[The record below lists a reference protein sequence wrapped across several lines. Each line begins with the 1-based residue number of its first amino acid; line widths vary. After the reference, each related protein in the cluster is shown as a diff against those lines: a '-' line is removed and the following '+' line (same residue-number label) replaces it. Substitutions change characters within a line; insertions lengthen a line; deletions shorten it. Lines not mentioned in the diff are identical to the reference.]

1 MRRAASRD
9 LRIRGVLLAAAAA
22 VFFSGCQSAG
32 DRETG
37 EGGRW
42 EAAEVLYQQGQYE
55 QSLAVLREILL
66 EDPKHVNANF
76 KSGVIHHR
84 AGRFKEAV
92 AFYRRT
98 VELKP
103 DHLKAH
109 YNLAQ
114 IFSKEMVDLK
124 AAQGHLQRF
133 LALGPP
139 PDLKSEAEKILAS
152 VEEQLA
158 KLRSGPGGLPSAP
171 PPPGRPPVE
180 EAKAPPKDLPGTSK
194 TKKAKDRATAKK
206 GKGVQPKAM
215 GPRGAAQE
223 LQALAWVSRGDAAQ
237 GLDEKISAYR
247 EAARFDP
254 SLDEAHVKLGKAYQA
269 KGMLREAEA
278 SMREA
283 VRLRP
288 SSPAAHEGLLDVLE
302 DQGRRPDALAAARQ
316 YARSRPDIAASWE
329 RLGGLEA
336 RAGNAKGAEDA
347 FQKSLQL
354 DQSRASVHYQLG
366 VLYDK
371 SLKAP
376 DKAKSHYEKYLQM
389 APNGPEAKTV
399 RKRLRDL

>member
-1 MRRAASRD
+1 MRRPFVFRSSRVHLLVLGVAA
-9 LRIRGVLLAAAAA
+9 IVL
-22 VFFSGCQSAG
+22 GCQSAG

-42 EAAEVLYQQGQYE
+42 EAAEALYQQGQYE

-76 KSGVIHHR
+76 RSGVIHHR
-84 AGRFKEAV
+84 AGRFRDAV
-92 AFYRRT
+92 AFYQRT

-109 YNLAQ
+109 YNLGQ
-114 IFSKEMVDLK
+114 IFSKDMIDLK
-124 AAQGHLQRF
+124 SAQDHLKRF

-139 PDLKSEAEKILAS
+139 PDLKSEAERMLAS
-152 VEEQLA
+152 IEAQLA
-158 KLRSGPGGLPSAP
+158 KLRSGPGGLPSATT
-171 PPPGRPPVE
+171 PGSLPAE
-180 EAKAPPKDLPGTSK
+180 DAKAPPKSLPGTAKAKK
-194 TKKAKDRATAKK
+194 TKDRAAAKK
-206 GKGVQPKAM
+206 GGKSTKTETAA
-215 GPRGAAQE
+215 PRGAAQE
-223 LQALAWVSRGDAAQ
+223 LQALAWVSRGDAA
-237 GLDEKISAYR
+237 GAVDEKISAYR
-247 EAARFDP
+247 EAARLDP
-254 SLDEAHVKLGKAYQA
+254 SLDEAHVKLGKSYQA

-283 VRLRP
+283 VRLRS

-302 DQGRRPDALAAARQ
+302 DQGRKADALAAARQ
-316 YARSRPDIAASWE
+316 YARSRPDVAASWE

-336 RAGNAKGAEDA
+336 RAGNAKGAADA
-347 FQKSLQL
+347 FQKSLQI
-354 DQSRASVHYQLG
+354 DASRVSVHYQLG

-376 DKAKSHYEKYLQM
+376 DKARIHYEKYLQM

>member
-1 MRRAASRD
+1 MRRPFVSRSSRVHF
-9 LRIRGVLLAAAAA
+9 LALGVAIIVL
-22 VFFSGCQSAG
+22 GCQSAG

-76 KSGVIHHR
+76 RSGVIHHR
-84 AGRFKEAV
+84 AGRFRDAV
-92 AFYRRT
+92 AFYQRT

-109 YNLAQ
+109 YNLGQ
-114 IFSKEMVDLK
+114 IFSKDTIDLK
-124 AAQGHLQRF
+124 SAQDHLKRF

-139 PDLKSEAEKILAS
+139 PDLKSEAERMLAS
-152 VEEQLA
+152 IEAQLA
-158 KLRSGPGGLPSAP
+158 KLRSGPGGLPSATT
-171 PPPGRPPVE
+171 PGRFPAE
-180 EAKAPPKDLPGTSK
+180 DAKAPPQSLPGTLK
-194 TKKAKDRATAKK
+194 TKKAKDRVAAKT
-206 GKGVQPKAM
+206 GKSARPEAIR
-215 GPRGAAQE
+215 PRGAAQE
-223 LQALAWVSRGDAAQ
+223 LQALAWVSRGDAA
-237 GLDEKISAYR
+237 GAVDEKISAYR
-247 EAARFDP
+247 EAARLDP
-254 SLDEAHVKLGKAYQA
+254 SLDEAHAKLGKTYQA

-302 DQGRRPDALAAARQ
+302 DQGRKADALAAARQ
-316 YARSRPDIAASWE
+316 YARSRPDVAASWE

-336 RAGNAKGAEDA
+336 RAGNAKGAADA
-347 FQKSLQL
+347 FQKSLQI
-354 DQSRASVHYQLG
+354 DASRVSVHYQLG

-376 DKAKSHYEKYLQM
+376 DKARIHYEKYLQM